1 MSINFVAAARRIAAA
16 ASTAHQAATDN
27 AQAIRNRIEA
37 AQVRQAEIT
46 ALRLAGN
53 TTDSSEYAALGGD
66 IAALQIMLQTATQ
79 AIEAAD
85 PREAQN
91 KLRAAEAEHVREQD
105 EIAFSALSDRAAKI
119 EEALLNC
126 LGDLYKIGS
135 RIKGPSLVMSW
146 RPSVKLA
153 RACSP
158 GVL

>member
-16 ASTAHQAATDN
+16 ASTAHQSAVDN

-66 IAALQIMLQTATQ
+66 IAALKEMLQSAVQ

-91 KLRAAEAEHVREQD
+91 KLRAAEAEHLREQN
-105 EIAFSALSDRAAKI
+105 ELAFDALAERAGKL
-119 EEALLNC
+119 ELALLAC
-126 LGDLYKIGS
+126 LTDLYAIGS
-135 RIKGPSLVMSW
+135 KIKGPSLVMSW